1 MRTAVP
7 SNPCPSSVVLVAI
20 NIIAR
25 AILCFGFLCCYN
37 GKYFHQT
44 VPLDTIRVQSQEQVT
59 KKAQWGSF
67 WSREMWGKVQVE
79 QRFAAMFI
87 FTCLYKIANMQQP
100 LLPVIH
106 GGWNHY
112 YGTSLSN
119 PLKIVGSVKFRL
131 CIREAVKHH
140 FLDIPCH

>member
-20 NIIAR
+20 NII
-25 AILCFGFLCCYN
+25 N

-106 GGWNHY
+106 GG
-112 YGTSLSN
+112 
-119 PLKIVGSVKFRL
+119 
-131 CIREAVKHH
+131 
-140 FLDIPCH
+140 